1 MQGGDPRGLGPWR
14 VPGVRAPS
22 SACCSMEIKHR
33 PLSHACLRRRKRRLA
48 RGGPAGPHVP
58 VEECGGA
65 GPGRGGERRRSAMGR
80 PVLLAAAAVLL
91 LLPPSRTGAAVT
103 RLRVS
108 ANFEC
113 RATADRTLSR
123 PRCRRPTRPVP
134 PLEPPALSLSPA
146 RLCLPAQPCQPCLRV
161 RLALPTSG
169 TGGVGEA
176 GHPRGRGHTASSPT
190 HVSTPRRFLAELG
203 GVRGLQLTFLELDS
217 NRAGWLQVWQ
227 RRRVLGSSTV
237 SLRPAVERG
246 TPRPGVPP
254 LTPCSPQWQVQFDCF
269 PAESGRQVL
278 VSLRTIPDRGLAL
291 SCSHMVTAEP
301 PGPVFTHAW
310 VPEVRAI
317 EVWVPAGPALMV
329 RLCHQLALECEE
341 LPRPFHQQVLVPGGH
356 HISLPY
362 EFLVPCLCIEASY
375 SHHDSPRS
383 KHCPFRDRPDA
394 YGPELWSSVRFHDY
408 STSSKDQMAMVLS
421 ASCPLHPQA
430 TLCWREAA
438 DEAAPCHDIPNSTA
452 SEDEQVYILD
462 KVDVHP
468 ELCFRFSYK
477 NSSHV
482 ECPHQPE
489 TAWNVSVSVRGFQ
502 LHLHLTSRIPA
513 AFSAALCQRQ
523 GGQCEPEA
531 PLYTVTQAEGSAPGE
546 LALLLPVQVL
556 GSCVL
561 VWRSDVHFARKQL
574 LCPDVSHRHFGLLG
588 LVLALGLVV
597 TVLLLNCR
605 GAWRPNDGVPG
616 RRPVLLL
623 YSPDS
628 EEHLGLVCALAQRL
642 RTGLGCDVRLD
653 LWEAGGLGQ
662 AGALPWLYA
671 QRGRV
676 GRQRGTV
683 LLLWSRGS
691 ARLFHQWQVGIADGT
706 PGDAH
711 DIFGAAMA
719 CLHGELGAAGRGGG
733 WVLAYFS
740 RLCSPRDVPR
750 PLRPLP
756 TYRLPRQLPGLLG
769 ALRGSPPAPRHCRWG
784 RAGGLLH
791 RLLEVGA
798 REGSPPPRPPGAA
811 SGT

>member
-1 MQGGDPRGLGPWR
+1 
-14 VPGVRAPS
+14 
-22 SACCSMEIKHR
+22 
-33 PLSHACLRRRKRRLA
+33 
-48 RGGPAGPHVP
+48 
-58 VEECGGA
+58 
-65 GPGRGGERRRSAMGR
+65 MGR
-80 PVLLAAAAVLL
+80 PVLLAAAAALLLLLL
-91 LLPPSRTGAAVT
+91 LLPLPPGTGAAVT

-113 RATADRTLSR
+113 RATADRTLNR
-123 PRCRRPTRPVP
+123 PRCRRPSRPGR
-134 PLEPPALSLSPA
+134 PLEPPALSLSRA

-161 RLALPTSG
+161 RLALPTS
-169 TGGVGEA
+169 
-176 GHPRGRGHTASSPT
+176 
-190 HVSTPRRFLAELG
+190 ELG
-203 GVRGLQLTFLELDS
+203 GVRGLQLTFLELSS

-227 RRRVLGSSTV
+227 RRRVLGSS
-237 SLRPAVERG
+237 A
-246 TPRPGVPP
+246 
-254 LTPCSPQWQVQFDCF
+254 WQVQFDCF
-269 PAESGRQVL
+269 PAESGQQVL
-278 VSLRTIPDRGLAL
+278 VSLRTIPDRGFAL
-291 SCSHMVTAEP
+291 SCSHLVTEEP

-310 VPEVRAI
+310 VPEVQAI

-356 HISLPY
+356 HISLRY

-375 SHHDSPRS
+375 SHHDSLRS
-383 KHCPFRDRPDA
+383 KQCPFHDRPDA

-408 STSSKDQMAMVLS
+408 STSSKDQMAMELN
-421 ASCPLHPQA
+421 ATCPLHPQA
-430 TLCWREAA
+430 TLCWREAP

-452 SEDEQVYILD
+452 SKDGQVYILD

-468 ELCFRFSYK
+468 QLCFRFSYK

-489 TAWNVSVSVRGFQ
+489 TAWNVSVSVWGLQ
-502 LHLHLTSRIPA
+502 LRLHLTSRIPA
-513 AFSAALCQRQ
+513 AFSAALCQRR

-531 PLYTVTQAEGSAPGE
+531 PLYTVTQPEGSAPGE
-546 LALLLPVQVL
+546 LALLLPVQIL

-574 LCPDVSHRHFGLLG
+574 LCPDVSRRHFGLLG

-605 GAWRPNDGVPG
+605 GAWRPDDGVPG
-616 RRPVLLL
+616 GRPVLLL

-628 EEHLGLVCALAQRL
+628 EEHLGLVCALAERL
-642 RTGLGCDVRLD
+642 RAGLGCDVRLD
-653 LWEAGGLGQ
+653 LWETGGLGQ

-683 LLLWSRGS
+683 LLLWSQGS
-691 ARLFHQWQVGIADGT
+691 ARLFHRWQVGMADGT

-740 RLCSPRDVPR
+740 RLCSPHDVPR

-769 ALRGSPPAPRHCRWG
+769 ALRGSPPAPRRCR
-784 RAGGLLH
+784 RDRVGGLLH
-791 RLLEVGA
+791 RLLEVGTG
-798 REGSPPPRPPGAA
+798 EGSPPPRPPGAA

>member
-1 MQGGDPRGLGPWR
+1 
-14 VPGVRAPS
+14 
-22 SACCSMEIKHR
+22 
-33 PLSHACLRRRKRRLA
+33 
-48 RGGPAGPHVP
+48 
-58 VEECGGA
+58 
-65 GPGRGGERRRSAMGR
+65 MGR
-80 PVLLAAAAVLL
+80 PVLLAAAAALLPLLL
-91 LLPPSRTGAAVT
+91 LLPSGTGAAVT

-123 PRCRRPTRPVP
+123 PRCRRPSRPGP
-134 PLEPPALSLSPA
+134 PLEPPALSLSRA

-161 RLALPTSG
+161 RLALP
-169 TGGVGEA
+169 
-176 GHPRGRGHTASSPT
+176 AS
-190 HVSTPRRFLAELG
+190 ELG
-203 GVRGLQLTFLELDS
+203 GVRGLHLTFLELGS

-227 RRRVLGSSTV
+227 RRRVSGSS
-237 SLRPAVERG
+237 A
-246 TPRPGVPP
+246 
-254 LTPCSPQWQVQFDCF
+254 WQVQFDCF

-278 VSLRTIPDRGLAL
+278 VSLRTIPDRGLVL
-291 SCSHMVTAEP
+291 SSSHTVTAEP

-310 VPEVRAI
+310 LPEVRAI
-317 EVWVPAGPALMV
+317 EVRVPAGPPLMV

-383 KHCPFRDRPDA
+383 KHCPFHDRPDA
-394 YGPELWSSVRFHDY
+394 YGPELWSSVHFHDF

-421 ASCPLHPQA
+421 ASCALHPRA

-468 ELCFRFSYK
+468 QLCFRFSYK

-482 ECPHQPE
+482 ECPHQSE
-489 TAWNVSVSVRGFQ
+489 TAWNVSVSVWGLQ

-513 AFSAALCQRQ
+513 AFSAALCQRR

-531 PLYTVTQAEGSAPGE
+531 PLYTVTQPEGSAPGE

-574 LCPDVSHRHFGLLG
+574 LCPDGERGFWRGLRGQWKWADSPLTAPLPVSRRHFGLLG

-628 EEHLGLVCALAQRL
+628 EEHLGLVCALAERL

-691 ARLFHQWQVGIADGT
+691 ARLFHRWQVGMADGT

-719 CLHGELGAAGRGGG
+719 CLHGELGAASRGGG

-740 RLCSPRDVPR
+740 RLCSPRDVPQ

-791 RLLEVGA
+791 RLLDMGA

>member
-1 MQGGDPRGLGPWR
+1 
-14 VPGVRAPS
+14 
-22 SACCSMEIKHR
+22 
-33 PLSHACLRRRKRRLA
+33 
-48 RGGPAGPHVP
+48 
-58 VEECGGA
+58 
-65 GPGRGGERRRSAMGR
+65 MGR
-80 PVLLAAAAVLL
+80 PALLAATAALLPLL
-91 LLPPSRTGAAVT
+91 LLPSGTGAAVT

-123 PRCRRPTRPVP
+123 PRCRRPPRPGP
-134 PLEPPALSLSPA
+134 PLEPPALSLSRA

-161 RLALPTSG
+161 RLALP
-169 TGGVGEA
+169 
-176 GHPRGRGHTASSPT
+176 AS
-190 HVSTPRRFLAELG
+190 ELG
-203 GVRGLQLTFLELDS
+203 GVRGLHLTFLELGS

-227 RRRVLGSSTV
+227 RRRVSGSS
-237 SLRPAVERG
+237 A
-246 TPRPGVPP
+246 
-254 LTPCSPQWQVQFDCF
+254 WQVQFDCF

-291 SCSHMVTAEP
+291 SCSHTVTAEP

-310 VPEVRAI
+310 LPELRAI
-317 EVWVPAGPALMV
+317 EVRVPAGPPLMV

-356 HISLPY
+356 QISLPY

-394 YGPELWSSVRFHDY
+394 YGPELWSSVHFHDF
-408 STSSKDQMAMVLS
+408 STSSKDQMAMLLS
-421 ASCPLHPQA
+421 ASCPLHPRA

-452 SEDEQVYILD
+452 SEDEQMYVLD

-468 ELCFRFSYK
+468 QLCFRFSYR

-482 ECPHQPE
+482 ECPHQSE
-489 TAWNVSVSVRGFQ
+489 TAWNVSVSVWGLQ

-513 AFSAALCQRQ
+513 AFSAALCQRR

-531 PLYTVTQAEGSAPGE
+531 PLYTVTQPEGSAPGE

-556 GSCVL
+556 GSCML

-574 LCPDVSHRHFGLLG
+574 LCPDVSRRHFGLLG

-628 EEHLGLVCALAQRL
+628 EEHLGLVCALAERL

-691 ARLFHQWQVGIADGT
+691 ARLFHRWQVGMADGT

-719 CLHGELGAAGRGGG
+719 CLHGELGAAGRGSG

-769 ALRGSPPAPRHCRWG
+769 ALRGSPSAPRHCRWG
-784 RAGGLLH
+784 RAGALLH
-791 RLLEVGA
+791 RLLDVGA
-798 REGSPPPRPPGAA
+798 REGSSPPRPPGAA

>member
-1 MQGGDPRGLGPWR
+1 
-14 VPGVRAPS
+14 
-22 SACCSMEIKHR
+22 
-33 PLSHACLRRRKRRLA
+33 
-48 RGGPAGPHVP
+48 
-58 VEECGGA
+58 
-65 GPGRGGERRRSAMGR
+65 MGR
-80 PVLLAAAAVLL
+80 PVLLAATVALL
-91 LLPPSRTGAAVT
+91 LLPEAGAAVT

-113 RATADRTLSR
+113 RATADSTLSR
-123 PRCRRPTRPVP
+123 PRCRRPGRAGP
-134 PLEPPALSLSPA
+134 PLKPPALALSRA

-161 RLALPTSG
+161 RLALP
-169 TGGVGEA
+169 A
-176 GHPRGRGHTASSPT
+176 
-190 HVSTPRRFLAELG
+190 AELG
-203 GVRGLQLTFLELDS
+203 GVRGLQLNFLELGS
-217 NRAGWLQVWQ
+217 NRAGWLQVWRQ
-227 RRRVLGSSTV
+227 HRGPGSS
-237 SLRPAVERG
+237 P
-246 TPRPGVPP
+246 
-254 LTPCSPQWQVQFDCF
+254 WQVQFDCF
-269 PAESGRQVL
+269 PVESGRQVL

-291 SCSHMVTAEP
+291 SRSCLVAAEP
-301 PGPVFTHAW
+301 PGPAFTHAW
-310 VPEVRAI
+310 LPEARAI
-317 EVWVPAGPALMV
+317 EVWVPEGPALMV

-341 LPRPFHQQVLVPGGH
+341 LPRPFHRQVLVPGGRRV
-356 HISLPY
+356 SLPY

-375 SHHDSPRS
+375 LHHDSPRS
-383 KHCPFRDRPDA
+383 KRCPFREEPAA

-408 STSSKDQMAMVLS
+408 SASSKDQMAMVLS
-421 ASCPLHPQA
+421 ASCPLHPRA
-430 TLCWREAA
+430 TLCWREVAA
-438 DEAAPCHDIPNSTA
+438 ETAPCHDVPNSTA
-452 SEDEQVYILD
+452 SEEEQAYTLD

-468 ELCFRFSYK
+468 QLCFRFSYG

-489 TAWNVSVSVRGFQ
+489 TAWNVSVSVWGLQLR
-502 LHLHLTSRIPA
+502 LHLISSIPA
-513 AFSAALCQRQ
+513 AFSAALCQRR

-531 PLYTVTQAEGSAPGE
+531 PLYTVTRPEGSSPGE

-574 LCPDVSHRHFGLLG
+574 LCPDVSRRHFGLLG

-605 GAWRPNDGVPG
+605 GAWRPADGAPG
-616 RRPVLLL
+616 GRPVLLL

-628 EEHLGLVCALAQRL
+628 EEHLGLVCALAERL

-653 LWEAGGLGQ
+653 LWEAGGVGR

-691 ARLFHQWQVGIADGT
+691 TRLFRRWRVGAAGGT
-706 PGDAH
+706 PRDAH

-769 ALRGSPPAPRHCRWG
+769 ALRGSPPAPRRCCRG
-784 RAGGLLH
+784 RVGGLLH
-791 RLLEVGA
+791 RLLEAGA
-798 REGSPPPRPPGAA
+798 GESSPPPRPPGVAT
-811 SGT
+811 GT

>member
-1 MQGGDPRGLGPWR
+1 MQGGDPRGLGPCR

-22 SACCSMEIKHR
+22 SACCSVEIKHR
-33 PLSHACLRRRKRRLA
+33 PRSHACLRRRKRRLA

-58 VEECGGA
+58 V
-65 GPGRGGERRRSAMGR
+65 
-80 PVLLAAAAVLL
+80 LLLLLL
-91 LLPPSRTGAAVT
+91 LLPSGTGAAVT

-123 PRCRRPTRPVP
+123 PRCRRASRPGP
-134 PLEPPALSLSPA
+134 PLEPPALSLSRA

-161 RLALPTSG
+161 RLALPTS
-169 TGGVGEA
+169 
-176 GHPRGRGHTASSPT
+176 
-190 HVSTPRRFLAELG
+190 ELD
-203 GVRGLQLTFLELDS
+203 GVRGLQLSFLELGS
-217 NRAGWLQVWQ
+217 NRAGWLHVWQ
-227 RRRVLGSSTV
+227 RRRVLGSS
-237 SLRPAVERG
+237 A
-246 TPRPGVPP
+246 
-254 LTPCSPQWQVQFDCF
+254 WQVQFDCF
-269 PAESGRQVL
+269 PAESGRRVL

-317 EVWVPAGPALMV
+317 EVWVPAGPALLV

-383 KHCPFRDRPDA
+383 KHCPFHDRPDA
-394 YGPELWSSVRFHDY
+394 YGSELWSSVRFHDY
-408 STSSKDQMAMVLS
+408 STSSKDQMVMVLS
-421 ASCPLHPQA
+421 ASCPLHPRA

-452 SEDEQVYILD
+452 SEDEQMYVLD

-468 ELCFRFSYK
+468 QLCFRFSYK

-489 TAWNVSVSVRGFQ
+489 TAWNVSVSVWGLQ

-513 AFSAALCQRQ
+513 AFSAALCQRR

-531 PLYTVTQAEGSAPGE
+531 PLYTVTQPEGSAPGE

-597 TVLLLNCR
+597 IVLLLNCC

-628 EEHLGLVCALAQRL
+628 EEHLGLVCALAERL
-642 RTGLGCDVRLD
+642 RSGLGCDVRLD

-691 ARLFHQWQVGIADGT
+691 ARLFHRWQVGMADGT

-769 ALRGSPPAPRHCRWG
+769 ALRGSPPAPRRCRWG

-798 REGSPPPRPPGAA
+798 SEGSPPPQPPGAA

>member
-1 MQGGDPRGLGPWR
+1 
-14 VPGVRAPS
+14 
-22 SACCSMEIKHR
+22 
-33 PLSHACLRRRKRRLA
+33 
-48 RGGPAGPHVP
+48 
-58 VEECGGA
+58 
-65 GPGRGGERRRSAMGR
+65 MGR

-227 RRRVLGSSTV
+227 RRRVLGSST
-237 SLRPAVERG
+237 
-246 TPRPGVPP
+246 
-254 LTPCSPQWQVQFDCF
+254 WQVQFDCF

-394 YGPELWSSVRFHDY
+394 YGPELWSSVHFHDY

-513 AFSAALCQRQ
+513 AFSAALCQRR

-531 PLYTVTQAEGSAPGE
+531 PLYTVTQTEGSAPGE

-605 GAWRPNDGVPG
+605 GAWRPNDGVSG

-798 REGSPPPRPPGAA
+798 REGSPPPRPPSAA

>member
-1 MQGGDPRGLGPWR
+1 
-14 VPGVRAPS
+14 
-22 SACCSMEIKHR
+22 
-33 PLSHACLRRRKRRLA
+33 
-48 RGGPAGPHVP
+48 
-58 VEECGGA
+58 
-65 GPGRGGERRRSAMGR
+65 MGR
-80 PVLLAAAAVLL
+80 PVLLAAAAALL
-91 LLPPSRTGAAVT
+91 LLPPPDTGAAVT

-113 RATADRTLSR
+113 RAIADRTLSR
-123 PRCRRPTRPVP
+123 PRCRRPSRPGP
-134 PLEPPALSLSPA
+134 PLEPPALSLSHA

-161 RLALPTSG
+161 RLALPTS
-169 TGGVGEA
+169 
-176 GHPRGRGHTASSPT
+176 
-190 HVSTPRRFLAELG
+190 ELG
-203 GVRGLQLTFLELDS
+203 GVRGLQLTFMELGS

-227 RRRVLGSSTV
+227 RRRVLGSS
-237 SLRPAVERG
+237 A
-246 TPRPGVPP
+246 
-254 LTPCSPQWQVQFDCF
+254 WQVQFDCF

-291 SCSHMVTAEP
+291 NRSHLVTAEP

-310 VPEVRAI
+310 VPEMRAI

-341 LPRPFHQQVLVPGGH
+341 LPWPFHQQVLVPGGH

-375 SHHDSPRS
+375 SHHDSPRR

-408 STSSKDQMAMVLS
+408 STSSKDQMAMMLN
-421 ASCPLHPQA
+421 ASCPLHPRA
-430 TLCWREAA
+430 TLCWRETA

-452 SEDEQVYILD
+452 SEDERVYILD

-468 ELCFRFSYK
+468 QLCFRFSYK

-489 TAWNVSVSVRGFQ
+489 TAWNVSVSVWGFQ
-502 LHLHLTSRIPA
+502 LRLHLTSRIPA

-531 PLYTVTQAEGSAPGE
+531 PLYTVTQPEGSAPGE

-574 LCPDVSHRHFGLLG
+574 LCPDGERGSWRGTQGAVEWEDTPLIAFLPVSRRHFGLLG
-588 LVLALGLVV
+588 LLLALGLVV

-605 GAWRPNDGVPG
+605 GAWRPDDGVPG
-616 RRPVLLL
+616 GRPVLLL

-628 EEHLGLVCALAQRL
+628 EEHLGLVCALAERL
-642 RTGLGCDVRLD
+642 RAGLGCDVRLD

-662 AGALPWLYA
+662 TGALPWLYA
-671 QRGRV
+671 QRSRV

-691 ARLFHQWQVGIADGT
+691 ARLFHRWQVGMADGT

-769 ALRGSPPAPRHCRWG
+769 ALRGSPPAPRRCYRG

-791 RLLEVGA
+791 RLLEVGTG
-798 REGSPPPRPPGAA
+798 EGSPPPRPPKAA